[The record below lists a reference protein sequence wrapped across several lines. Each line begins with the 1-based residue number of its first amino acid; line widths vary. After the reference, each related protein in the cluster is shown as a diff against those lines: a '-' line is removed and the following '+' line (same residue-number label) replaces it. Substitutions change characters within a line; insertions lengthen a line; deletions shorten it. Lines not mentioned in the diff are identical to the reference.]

1 MTSAVLGILVQLICK
16 INWNKKQ
23 QRQFKWNAV
32 SADNDVNWIY
42 AVIRQIKWI
51 IRWTRWQY
59 IITKQITDNN
69 KYMTSKNEFTGVRS

>member
-32 SADNDVNWIY
+32 SADNDV
-42 AVIRQIKWI
+42 
-51 IRWTRWQY
+51 TE
-59 IITKQITDNN
+59 
-69 KYMTSKNEFTGVRS
+69 YMPSSDKLNE